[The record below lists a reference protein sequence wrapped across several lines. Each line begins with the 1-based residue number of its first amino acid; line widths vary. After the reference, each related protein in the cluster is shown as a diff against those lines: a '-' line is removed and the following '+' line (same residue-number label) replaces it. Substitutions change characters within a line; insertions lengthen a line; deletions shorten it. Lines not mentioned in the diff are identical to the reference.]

1 VRHRTAR
8 AAAVAAVLVIPLS
21 PLGAA
26 PQRGRGASGEK
37 PKVDIVQTVGCAER
51 KSDVWWLTR
60 AAEPRATTGGI
71 FNSNQVEAAKGTG
84 LGSQS
89 FQLVGTA
96 DFVDP
101 EELLRTG
108 QRKEFTTPENVN
120 ATGQLR
126 AGRKVLVKGLLVPA
140 ADVTRINIL
149 SVVALADSCQ

>member
-1 VRHRTAR
+1 VRSWTAQ
-8 AAAVAAVLVIPLS
+8 AAALAAAGVIPL
-21 PLGAA
+21 GVHA
-26 PQRGRGASGEK
+26 QRGRGPSGDK

-51 KSDVWWLTR
+51 KSDIWWLTR
-60 AAEPRATTGGI
+60 AAEPRTTTGGI
-71 FNSNQVEAAKGTG
+71 FNSNQVEAAKSTG
-84 LGSQS
+84 LGTQS

-140 ADVTRINIL
+140 ADATRINIL